1 VNICFGHLGEPVS
14 DLPEIDLTD
23 PAVLQDPFTTH
34 GDARERSPLAR
45 LVVPGMPPM
54 WGVMRHAE
62 GRAVLSDPSRFA
74 LTTATFAF
82 KPQVSDELRPYMRSM
97 QEMEG
102 PEHARLRKLV
112 APAFTPRRAA
122 EFRPRIEA
130 IVDELLDDLCAHA
143 ADGPADL
150 LAHLA
155 RPLPMAVIC
164 ELVGIPKEDRPRWQA
179 YGTAVATG
187 AGAVFTD
194 AMPGIIDGAKAAVAA
209 RRDEPLDDIISDLV
223 RAQAEDGD
231 RLGDVELVAL
241 VWQLVL
247 GGQTPTNLLAG
258 GVEALLTHPDQLAA
272 LRADPGL
279 APSAV
284 EELMRWCGPQLLAF
298 PRYTTQDVELAG
310 VRIPKGEPV
319 VVGIAAANR
328 DPRAFPGPDTL
339 DITRT
344 GSAAHLGFAHGPHF
358 CLGASFARVQ
368 TQVALTAL
376 LRRAPGLALAVP
388 PDEVP
393 RASDGGTWRL
403 AALPVTL

>member
-1 VNICFGHLGEPVS
+1 VPA
-14 DLPEIDLTD
+14 LPEIDLTD
-23 PAVLQDPFTTH
+23 AAVLRDPFTAH

-45 LVVPGMPPM
+45 LLVPGMPPL
-54 WGVMRHAE
+54 WGVMRYAE
-62 GRAVLSDPSRFA
+62 GRGVLSDPARFA
-74 LTTATFAF
+74 LSPATFAF
-82 KPQVSDELRPYMRSM
+82 KPQVSEELRPYLRSM

-130 IVDELLDDLCAHA
+130 IVEELLDDLCKHA
-143 ADGPADL
+143 TDGPADL

-164 ELVGIPKEDRPRWQA
+164 ELVGIPTPDRPRWRE
-179 YGTAVATG
+179 YGTAVASGSG
-187 AGAVFTD
+187 AGFAD
-194 AMPGIIDGAKAAVAA
+194 AIPGIIDGAKAAVAA
-209 RRDEPLDDIISDLV
+209 RRHEPLDDVISDLV

-231 RLGDVELVAL
+231 RLSDVELIAL

-247 GGQTPTNLLAG
+247 GGQVPTNLLANA
-258 GVEALLTHPDQLAA
+258 VEALLTHPGQLAA
-272 LRADPGL
+272 LRADREL
-279 APSAV
+279 APQAV

-298 PRYTTQDVELAG
+298 PRHTAQDVELSG
-310 VRIPKGEPV
+310 VRIRQGEPV
-319 VVGIAAANR
+319 VVVIAAANR
-328 DPRAFPGPDTL
+328 DPRVFPDPETL

-344 GSAAHLGFAHGPHF
+344 VPAAHLGFAHGPHF

-368 TQVALTAL
+368 AQVALTAL
-376 LRRAPGLALAVP
+376 LRRAPGLALAVAP
-388 PDEVP
+388 EQVQ

-403 AALPVTL
+403 AELPVTL